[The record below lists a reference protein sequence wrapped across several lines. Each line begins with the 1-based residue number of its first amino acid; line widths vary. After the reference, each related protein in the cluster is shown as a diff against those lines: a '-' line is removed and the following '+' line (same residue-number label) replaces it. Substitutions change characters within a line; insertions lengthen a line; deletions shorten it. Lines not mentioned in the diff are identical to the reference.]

1 MATKKQKAAK
11 REKMDKE
18 TNDKIKKPVEE
29 VKESKDKIKEPEK
42 KQDKKQDKKG
52 KGK

>member
-11 REKMDKE
+11 RDKIDKE
-18 TNDKIKKPVEE
+18 TKGNIKTPVEA
-29 VKESKDKIKEPEK
+29 VKESKDKIKVP
-42 KQDKKQDKKG
+42 DKKQDKKG